1 MRVVKVEKEKFEA
14 VSEFCYLGDMLSAC
28 GGCELAA
35 ITPCKCDKGVLLPAP
50 PLLTNRSLPLADRGR
65 VYSTCVKN
73 VMLHAVE
80 TWAMTAATQ
89 NSLWHNEPAQNHWI
103 CYVKVRDEFI
113 SKTPFQSLASRTWMW
128 SPAPVEK
135 RWLGHVERST
145 GWIAEVSKL
154 NVVAQ
159 KRRSRPTKICDEVLV
174 DDRMKLGM
182 DCVVRWLRTMVPSL
196 SIQG

>member
-1 MRVVKVEKEKFEA
+1 MEEIW
-14 VSEFCYLGDMLSAC
+14 
-28 GGCELAA
+28 
-35 ITPCKCDKGVLLPAP
+35 ITLKTVIDKGISQFVPIKKIGSK
-50 PLLTNRSLPLADRGR
+50 RSLPWITQRR

-89 NSLWHNEPAQNHWI
+89 NSLWHNELAHIHWF
-103 CYVKVRDEFI
+103 CNVKVRDEFI
-113 SKTPFQSLASRTWMW
+113 LDSLLSKPGIQDLDVEPRTSRI
-128 SPAPVEK
+128 
-135 RWLGHVERST
+135 RWLGYVERST
-145 GWIAEVSKL
+145 GWIAKVSKL

-182 DCVVRWLRTMVPSL
+182 DCATSNVYGLWYQVLVFKDKLLLIYEYICRYTPGLPSFFT
-196 SIQG
+196 IT